1 MTRKRQQ
8 PLTYTLIHVMLADPV
23 RPMPEPRRQFQLL
36 RMWQGLASIE
46 QGDAPN
52 TDDWRVLSDAVNL
65 LETLVIQGVA
75 NDDSG
80 LIMDGITALALA
92 GRRHVAGG
100 QIRLDGPGMA
110 AVRAALE
117 DYAALLEA
125 LPERVIVRCHRDTEI
140 RIRAILAGKRQ
151 SHDVEV
157 EVIEL

>member
-1 MTRKRQQ
+1 M
-8 PLTYTLIHVMLADPV
+8 
-23 RPMPEPRRQFQLL
+23 
-36 RMWQGLASIE
+36 
-46 QGDAPN
+46 
-52 TDDWRVLSDAVNL
+52 NL

-117 DYAALLEA
+117 DYAALLEV

-151 SHDVEV
+151 CHDVEV
-157 EVIEL
+157 VEL